1 MVRLDRCGVFTQAR
15 GHQVVS
21 SVLEALPLAG
31 MIIDTGMRLG
41 ELSGL
46 TLEVDHLDG
55 LYRAR

>member
-1 MVRLDRCGVFTQAR
+1 MDRCGVFTQAR